1 MKICYLNGGIIVNNM
16 DDLIKEKV
24 KYDQV
29 DYPNENEMWSKI
41 IRKQQNQNYKTKK
54 HSYKTQVILTAIM
67 FTIVLSATPVFAK
80 YTTEILDW
88 MRNMNRTGVITSLE
102 NGFGQEV
109 NKTVE
114 NEAGVLNIHNVI
126 SDQNGTTINFSLDID
141 HDYPIDAA
149 DFEQASLKI
158 NDGKEIKLEANA
170 VYNQETDQL
179 VGILHTDEG
188 IPHNSNVTLQ
198 LGGVKETQLKSVELK
213 DVVQSNAFPEKI
225 TINQD
230 GISHIEFTSNGYQNG
245 QYTLDYLIDL
255 EESNNIENA
264 YLSYK
269 IQGENIA
276 SFGVTHKR
284 PKPNVIKSSDSLEIQ
299 KEVVEK
305 LGVFLS
311 YTDTVSYKPDTW
323 SLDFQYNQDL
333 ARKSTFV
340 MDIDE
345 TIEIGSQQLQFN
357 ELVITPSEVKL
368 YFEEKYIDSNS
379 NIAHFNYR
387 QFKLRIG
394 EQELS
399 GNNFKDYISFE
410 TMGLIKDITNK
421 EISLTLN
428 DAKISYEAGKQ
439 DKVEL
444 RNISEV
450 PKTINAELNGYP
462 IDITYYTKG
471 NDLIVESES
480 KNEQF
485 GGITQ
490 NVIYENGKR
499 IFAETRSNDGVLR
512 THKQVETFKNIK
524 EKDITLNFF
533 LYTVNE
539 DRAKT
544 IVLQ

>member
-1 MKICYLNGGIIVNNM
+1 M

-41 IRKQQNQNYKTKK
+41 IRKQQNHNYKTKK
-54 HSYKTQVILTAIM
+54 HSYKPQIILTAIM
-67 FTIVLSATPVFAK
+67 FTIVLSVTPVFAK

-109 NKTVE
+109 NKSVE

-141 HDYPIDAA
+141 HDYPIDYA
-149 DFEQASLKI
+149 DFEQALLKI
-158 NDGKEIKLEANA
+158 SDGKEIKMEANA

-179 VGILHTDEG
+179 VGILKTDEE
-188 IPHNSNVTLQ
+188 IPHYSNVTLQ
-198 LGGVKETQLKSVELK
+198 LGGVKEIQQKSIGLKN
-213 DVVQSNAFPEKI
+213 VVQSNAFPEKI

-230 GISHIEFTSNGYQNG
+230 GISKIDFISKDYQNG
-245 QYTLDYLIDL
+245 QYILDYLIDL
-255 EESNNIENA
+255 EESNNIEDA
-264 YLSYK
+264 YVSYK
-269 IQGENIA
+269 IQDETIA

-284 PKPNVIKSSDSLEIQ
+284 PQANVIKRSDSLEIQ
-299 KEVVEK
+299 KEAVEK

-311 YTDTVSYKPDTW
+311 YTDTVSYKTETW
-323 SLDFQYNQDL
+323 NLDFQYNQDL
-333 ARKSTFV
+333 AKKSTFV

-345 TIEIGSQQLQFN
+345 KIEIGSQQLHFK
-357 ELVITPSEVKL
+357 ELVITPSKVKL
-368 YFEEKYIDSNS
+368 YFDEKNIDSNS
-379 NIAHFNYR
+379 LGHINYR
-387 QFKLRIG
+387 QIKLRIG

-399 GNNFKDYISFE
+399 GYFDKDYISFE
-410 TMGLIKDITNK
+410 TQELIKDITNK

-428 DAKISYEAGKQ
+428 DAKVSYEAKKQ

-444 RNISEV
+444 TNISDV
-450 PKTINAELNGYP
+450 PKSIKTELNGYP

-490 NVIYENGKR
+490 NVIYQNGKR

-512 THKQVETFKNIK
+512 THNQVETFKNIK

-544 IVLQ
+544 IILQ

>member
-1 MKICYLNGGIIVNNM
+1 MKIYYLNGGIIVSNM
-16 DDLIKEKV
+16 DDLMKEKV
-24 KYDQV
+24 KSDQV
-29 DYPNENEMWSKI
+29 DYPNENEMWNKI
-41 IRKQQNQNYKTKK
+41 IRKQQNHHYKTKK
-54 HSYKTQVILTAIM
+54 HSYKPQVILTAIL

-114 NEAGVLNIHNVI
+114 NEAGVLNIHNIV

-141 HDYPIDAA
+141 HDDPIDAA
-149 DFEQASLKI
+149 DFEQALLKTS
-158 NDGKEIKLEANA
+158 DGKEIQMEANA

-179 VGILHTDEG
+179 VGILKTDEE
-188 IPHNSNVTLQ
+188 IPHNSHVTLQ
-198 LGGVKETQLKSVELK
+198 LGGVTEIQLKSIELK
-213 DVVQSNAFPEKI
+213 DVVQSNAFPDKV
-225 TINQD
+225 TVNQD
-230 GISHIEFTSNGYQNG
+230 GISQVKFTSNGYQNG
-245 QYTLDYLIDL
+245 QYTLDYLIEL

-269 IQGENIA
+269 IQNENIA

-284 PKPNVIKSSDSLEIQ
+284 PQANVIKRSDTLEIQ
-299 KEVVEK
+299 KEAVEK

-311 YTDTVSYKPDTW
+311 YTDTVSYKPETW
-323 SLDFQYNQDL
+323 NLDFQYNQDL
-333 ARKSTFV
+333 AKKSTFV

-345 TIEIGSQQLQFN
+345 KIEIGFQQLQFK
-357 ELVITPSEVKL
+357 ELVITPSKVKL
-368 YFEEKYIDSNS
+368 YFDEKNIDSNS
-379 NIAHFNYR
+379 LGYINYR
-387 QFKLRIG
+387 QIKLRIG

-399 GNNFKDYISFE
+399 GYFDKDYISFE
-410 TMGLIKDITNK
+410 TQGLIKDITNK

-428 DAKISYEAGKQ
+428 DAKVSYEAKKQ

-444 RNISEV
+444 TNISDM
-450 PKTINAELNGYP
+450 PKTIKTELNGYP
-462 IDITYYTKG
+462 IDVTYYSNG

-490 NVIYENGKR
+490 NVIYQNGKR

-512 THKQVETFKNIK
+512 THNQVETFKNIK

>member
-1 MKICYLNGGIIVNNM
+1 MKIYYTNGGISVSSM

-41 IRKQQNQNYKTKK
+41 IRKQQNHNYKTKK
-54 HSYKTQVILTAIM
+54 HSYKPQIILTAIM
-67 FTIVLSATPVFAK
+67 FTIVLSVTPVFAK

-109 NKTVE
+109 NKSVE

-141 HDYPIDAA
+141 HDYPIDYA
-149 DFEQASLKI
+149 DFEQALLKI
-158 NDGKEIKLEANA
+158 SDGKEIKMEANA

-179 VGILHTDEG
+179 VGILKTDEE

-198 LGGVKETQLKSVELK
+198 LGGVKEIQQKSIGLKN
-213 DVVQSNAFPEKI
+213 VVQSNAFPEKI

-230 GISHIEFTSNGYQNG
+230 GISKIDFISKDYQNG
-245 QYTLDYLIDL
+245 QFILDYLIDL
-255 EESNNIENA
+255 EESNNIEDA
-264 YLSYK
+264 YVSYK
-269 IQGENIA
+269 IQDETIA

-284 PKPNVIKSSDSLEIQ
+284 PQANVIKRSDSLEIQ
-299 KEVVEK
+299 KEAVEK

-311 YTDTVSYKPDTW
+311 YTDTVSYKPETW
-323 SLDFQYNQDL
+323 NLDFQYNQDL
-333 ARKSTFV
+333 AKKSTFV

-345 TIEIGSQQLQFN
+345 KIEIGSQQLHFK
-357 ELVITPSEVKL
+357 ELVITPSKVKL
-368 YFEEKYIDSNS
+368 YFDEKNIDSNS
-379 NIAHFNYR
+379 LGHINYR
-387 QFKLRIG
+387 QIKLRIG

-399 GNNFKDYISFE
+399 GYFDKDYISFE
-410 TMGLIKDITNK
+410 TQELIKDITNK

-428 DAKISYEAGKQ
+428 DAKVSYEAKKQ

-444 RNISEV
+444 TNISDV
-450 PKTINAELNGYP
+450 PKSIKTELNGYP

-490 NVIYENGKR
+490 NVIYQNGKR
-499 IFAETRSNDGVLR
+499 IFAESRSNDGVLR
-512 THKQVETFKNIK
+512 THNQVETFKNIK

-544 IVLQ
+544 IILQ

>member
-1 MKICYLNGGIIVNNM
+1 MSNM

-24 KYDQV
+24 KYDEV
-29 DYPNENEMWSKI
+29 EYPNENEMWSKI
-41 IRKQQNQNYKTKK
+41 IRKQRNHNYKIKK
-54 HSYKTQVILTAIM
+54 HSYKPKIILTAIM

-102 NGFGQEV
+102 NGFGQEI

-141 HDYPIDAA
+141 HDYPIDYA
-149 DFEQASLKI
+149 DFEQALLKI
-158 NDGKEIKLEANA
+158 NDEKEIQMETSA
-170 VYNQETDQL
+170 VYNQESDKL
-179 VGILHTDEG
+179 VGILHTNEE
-188 IPHNSNVTLQ
+188 IPHNSHVTLQ
-198 LGGVKETQLKSVELK
+198 LGGVKEIQLKSVELK
-213 DVVQSNAFPEKI
+213 NVVQSNAFPEKI

-230 GISHIEFTSNGYQNG
+230 GVSQIEFTSNGYQNG

-255 EESNNIENA
+255 EESNNIEDA
-264 YLSYK
+264 YVSYK
-269 IQGENIA
+269 IQNETIA

-284 PKPNVIKSSDSLEIQ
+284 PQANVIKRSDSLEIQ
-299 KEVVEK
+299 KEAVEK
-305 LGVFLS
+305 LGIFLS
-311 YTDTVSYKPDTW
+311 YTDTVSYKPETW
-323 SLDFQYNQDL
+323 NLDFKYNQDL
-333 ARKSTFV
+333 AKKSTFV

-345 TIEIGSQQLQFN
+345 KVEVGSQQLQFN
-357 ELVITPSEVKL
+357 ELVITPSNVKL
-368 YFEEKYIDSNS
+368 YFDEKYTDSNS

-387 QFKLRIG
+387 QIKLRIG

-399 GNNFKDYISFE
+399 GNYFDDYLSFE
-410 TMGLIKDITNK
+410 TQELIKDITNK

-428 DAKISYEAGKQ
+428 DAKVSYEAEKQ

-444 RNISEV
+444 TNISDV
-450 PKTINAELNGYP
+450 PKTIKTELNGYP

-490 NVIYENGKR
+490 NVIYQNGKR

-512 THKQVETFKNIK
+512 THNQVETFKNIK

>member
-1 MKICYLNGGIIVNNM
+1 MSNM

-41 IRKQQNQNYKTKK
+41 IRKQQNHHYKTKK
-54 HSYKTQVILTAIM
+54 HSYKPKIILTAIM
-67 FTIVLSATPVFAK
+67 FTIVLSATPVLAK

-109 NKTVE
+109 NKAVE

-141 HDYPIDAA
+141 HDDSIYAA
-149 DFEQASLKI
+149 DFEKALLKI
-158 NDGKEIKLEANA
+158 SDGKEIKMEANA

-179 VGILHTDEG
+179 VGILKTDEE
-188 IPHNSNVTLQ
+188 IPHNSDVTLQ
-198 LGGVKETQLKSVELK
+198 LGGVKEIQLKSIELK
-213 DVVQSNAFPEKI
+213 DLAQSNTYPEKI
-225 TINQD
+225 NIHQD
-230 GISHIEFTSNGYQNG
+230 GISQIEFISNDYLNG
-245 QYTLDYLIDL
+245 QYILDYLIDL
-255 EESNNIENA
+255 EESNNIEDA

-269 IQGENIA
+269 IQDETIA

-284 PKPNVIKSSDSLEIQ
+284 PQANVIKRSDSLEIQ
-299 KEVVEK
+299 KEAVDK

-311 YTDTVSYKPDTW
+311 YTDTVSYKPETW
-323 SLDFQYNQDL
+323 NLDFQYNQDL
-333 ARKSTFV
+333 AKKSTFV

-345 TIEIGSQQLQFN
+345 KIEIGFQQLQFK
-357 ELVITPSEVKL
+357 ELVITPSRVKL
-368 YFEEKYIDSNS
+368 YFNKKNIDANS
-379 NIAHFNYR
+379 NLVYINYH
-387 QFKLRIG
+387 QIKLRIG
-394 EQELS
+394 DQELS
-399 GNNFKDYISFE
+399 GYFYEDYLSFE
-410 TMGLIKDITNK
+410 TQELIKDITNK
-421 EISLTLN
+421 EIALTLN
-428 DAKISYEAGKQ
+428 DASVEYKAEKQ

-444 RNISEV
+444 TNISDV
-450 PKTINAELNGYP
+450 PQTIKTELDGYP
-462 IDITYYTKG
+462 IDITYYANG
-471 NDLIVESES
+471 SDLIVESES

-485 GGITQ
+485 GGIVQ
-490 NVIYENGKR
+490 NVIYQNGKK
-499 IFAETRSNDGVLR
+499 IFAESRSNDGVLR

-533 LYTVNE
+533 FYTVNE

-544 IVLQ
+544 IILQ

>member
-1 MKICYLNGGIIVNNM
+1 M

-41 IRKQQNQNYKTKK
+41 IRKQENHKYKTKK
-54 HSYKTQVILTAIM
+54 HSYKPKIILTAIM

-141 HDYPIDAA
+141 HDYPIDYA
-149 DFEQASLKI
+149 DFEKALLKI
-158 NDGKEIKLEANA
+158 SDGKEIKLEANA

-179 VGILHTDEG
+179 VGILKTDEE

-198 LGGVKETQLKSVELK
+198 FGGVKEIQQKSVELK
-213 DVVQSNAFPEKI
+213 NVVQSNAFPEKI
-225 TINQD
+225 TINQN
-230 GISHIEFTSNGYQNG
+230 GISQIEFTSNGYQNG

-255 EESNNIENA
+255 EESNNIEDA
-264 YLSYK
+264 YVSYK
-269 IQGENIA
+269 IQDETIA

-284 PKPNVIKSSDSLEIQ
+284 PQANVIKRSDSLKVQ
-299 KEVVEK
+299 KEEVEK

-311 YTDTVSYKPDTW
+311 YIDTVSYKPETW

-333 ARKSTFV
+333 AKKSTFV

-345 TIEIGSQQLQFN
+345 KIEIGSQQLQFN
-357 ELVITPSEVKL
+357 ELVITPSNVKL
-368 YFEEKYIDSNS
+368 YIEEKYIDSNS

-399 GNNFKDYISFE
+399 GEYYKDYISFD
-410 TMGLIKDITNK
+410 TQGLLKDITNK
-421 EISLTLN
+421 EISLILN
-428 DAKISYEAGKQ
+428 DAKLSYEAEKQ

-444 RNISEV
+444 TNISGV
-450 PKTINAELNGYP
+450 PKTIKTELNGYP

-490 NVIYENGKR
+490 NVIYQNGKK

>member
-1 MKICYLNGGIIVNNM
+1 MSNM
-16 DDLIKEKV
+16 DDLMKEKV

-29 DYPNENEMWSKI
+29 DYPTENEMWSKI
-41 IRKQQNQNYKTKK
+41 IRKQQNHNFKTKK
-54 HSYKTQVILTAIM
+54 HSYKPQVILTVIM

-88 MRNMNRTGVITSLE
+88 MRNMNRSGIITSLE

-114 NEAGVLNIHNVI
+114 NEAGLLNIHNII

-141 HDYPIDAA
+141 HEYPIDAA
-149 DFEQASLKI
+149 DFEQALLKI
-158 NDGKEIKLEANA
+158 NDGKEIKLETNA
-170 VYNQETDQL
+170 VYNQETDQI

-213 DVVQSNAFPEKI
+213 DVLQSNAFPEKI

-230 GISHIEFTSNGYQNG
+230 GISHIEFTSNEYQNG

-255 EESNNIENA
+255 EKSNNIENA

-276 SFGVTHKR
+276 NFGVTYKR
-284 PKPNVIKSSDSLEIQ
+284 PQPNVIKSSDSLEIPQ
-299 KEVVEK
+299 EMVEK

-333 ARKSTFV
+333 AKKSTFV
-340 MDIDE
+340 MNIDE
-345 TIEIGSQQLQFN
+345 KIEIGSQQLQFN

-368 YFEEKYIDSNS
+368 YFDKKYIDSNS

-399 GNNFKDYISFE
+399 GYNFKDYISFE
-410 TMGLIKDITNK
+410 TLGLIKDITNK

-428 DAKISYEAGKQ
+428 DAKVSYEAGKQ

-444 RNISEV
+444 TNISEV

-512 THKQVETFKNIK
+512 THNQVETFKNIK

>member
-1 MKICYLNGGIIVNNM
+1 MKIYYTNGGISVSSM

-41 IRKQQNQNYKTKK
+41 IRKQQNHNYKTKK
-54 HSYKTQVILTAIM
+54 HSYKPQIILTAIM
-67 FTIVLSATPVFAK
+67 FTIVLSVTPVFAK

-109 NKTVE
+109 NKSVE
-114 NEAGVLNIHNVI
+114 NEAGVLNIHNVV

-141 HDYPIDAA
+141 HDYPIDYA
-149 DFEQASLKI
+149 DFEQALLKI
-158 NDGKEIKLEANA
+158 SDGKEIKMEANA

-179 VGILHTDEG
+179 VGILKTDEE

-198 LGGVKETQLKSVELK
+198 LGGVKEIQQKSIGLKN
-213 DVVQSNAFPEKI
+213 VVQSNAFPEKI

-230 GISHIEFTSNGYQNG
+230 GISKIDFISKDYQNG
-245 QYTLDYLIDL
+245 QYILDYLIDL
-255 EESNNIENA
+255 EESNNIEDA
-264 YLSYK
+264 YVSYK
-269 IQGENIA
+269 IQDETIA

-284 PKPNVIKSSDSLEIQ
+284 PQANVIKRSDSLEIQ
-299 KEVVEK
+299 KEEVEK

-311 YTDTVSYKPDTW
+311 YTDTVSYKPETW
-323 SLDFQYNQDL
+323 NLDFQYNQDL
-333 ARKSTFV
+333 AKKSTFV
-340 MDIDE
+340 MGIDE
-345 TIEIGSQQLQFN
+345 KIEIGSQQLHFK
-357 ELVITPSEVKL
+357 ELVITPSKVKL
-368 YFEEKYIDSNS
+368 YFDEKNIDSNS
-379 NIAHFNYR
+379 LGHINYR
-387 QFKLRIG
+387 QIKLRIG

-399 GNNFKDYISFE
+399 GYFDKDYISFE
-410 TMGLIKDITNK
+410 TQELIKDITNK

-428 DAKISYEAGKQ
+428 DAKVSYEAKKQ

-444 RNISEV
+444 TNISDV
-450 PKTINAELNGYP
+450 PKSIKTELNGYP

-490 NVIYENGKR
+490 NVIYQNGKR
-499 IFAETRSNDGVLR
+499 IFAESRSNDGVLR
-512 THKQVETFKNIK
+512 THNQVETFKNIK

-544 IVLQ
+544 IILQ

>member
-1 MKICYLNGGIIVNNM
+1 MKICYSNGGIIMSNM

-29 DYPNENEMWSKI
+29 DYPNEHEMWSKI
-41 IRKQQNQNYKTKK
+41 IRKQQNHNYKIKK
-54 HSYKTQVILTAIM
+54 HSYKPKIILTAIM

-102 NGFGQEV
+102 NGFGQEI

-141 HDYPIDAA
+141 HDDSIYAA
-149 DFEQASLKI
+149 DFEKAILKI
-158 NDGKEIKLEANA
+158 SDGKEIKMEANA

-179 VGILHTDEG
+179 VGILKTNEE

-198 LGGVKETQLKSVELK
+198 LGGVKEIQLKSVELK
-213 DVVQSNAFPEKI
+213 NVVQSNAFPEKI

-230 GISHIEFTSNGYQNG
+230 GVSQIEFTSNRYQNG

-255 EESNNIENA
+255 EEFNNIEDA
-264 YLSYK
+264 YVSYK
-269 IQGENIA
+269 IQNETIA

-284 PKPNVIKSSDSLEIQ
+284 PQANVIKRSDSLEIQ
-299 KEVVEK
+299 KEAVEK
-305 LGVFLS
+305 LGIFLS
-311 YTDTVSYKPDTW
+311 YTDTVSYKPETW
-323 SLDFQYNQDL
+323 NLDFQYNQDL
-333 ARKSTFV
+333 AKKSTFV

-345 TIEIGSQQLQFN
+345 KIEIGSQQLQFN
-357 ELVITPSEVKL
+357 ELVITPSNVKL
-368 YFEEKYIDSNS
+368 YFDEKYTDSNS

-399 GNNFKDYISFE
+399 GDYYTDYLSFE
-410 TMGLIKDITNK
+410 TQELIKDITNK

-428 DAKISYEAGKQ
+428 DAKVSYEAEKQ

-444 RNISEV
+444 TNISDV
-450 PKTINAELNGYP
+450 PKTIKTELNGYP
-462 IDITYYTKG
+462 IDVTYYSNGK
-471 NDLIVESES
+471 DLIVESES

-490 NVIYENGKR
+490 NVIYQNGKR

-512 THKQVETFKNIK
+512 THNQVETFKNI
-524 EKDITLNFF
+524 EGKDITLNFF